1 MQGSLCLL
9 TKIFRNMT
17 SNCIPVY
24 WANRI
29 ICQVQQFLEIHE
41 IDQPACNNEV

>member
-1 MQGSLCLL
+1 MQSSLCLL

-17 SNCIPVY
+17 SNCKPVY

-41 IDQPACNNEV
+41 IDQPTCNNEV